1 MISRLGTETP
11 LDAAEMLASLSQR
24 MAEDPVEQQR
34 LSHRSR
40 QPRVLDLHLVPQLA
54 LADVQGVF
62 PMLDSQYPVDWKQ
75 QIRQLRNSI
84 VHQAQE
90 VQGREGYSL
99 KVISLLALT
108 ARSPRRAVAA
118 NLAFALAAMED
129 ARVLYVDA
137 KGAAADLELAETA
150 GLCTAARAHREDLP
164 ACFRRVAGTQLY
176 LLPYGTPSLEPEPVN
191 PRGLQ
196 RLLDGLRAQFDW
208 VVMDGPSLETPA
220 DASLISLCADG
231 ALYLVARERDS
242 FADLRSALRLS
253 QSRYVLGAVT
263 V

>member
-1 MISRLGTETP
+1 MISRLGTEAS
-11 LDAAEMLASLSQR
+11 LDAPELLASLSQR
-24 MAEDPVEQQR
+24 IADDPVEQQR

-99 KVISLLALT
+99 KVISLLALA
-108 ARSPRRAVAA
+108 ARSPRRSVAA

-129 ARVLYVDA
+129 SRVLYVDG
-137 KGAAADLELAETA
+137 KGTAADLQLEDAG
-150 GLCTAARAHREDLP
+150 GLCMAAQAHREDLP

-176 LLPYGTPSLEPEPVN
+176 LLPYGRPSLEPEPVN

-208 VVMDGPSLETPA
+208 VVIDGPSFETPA
-220 DASLISLCADG
+220 DASLFSFCSDG
-231 ALYLVARERDS
+231 ALYLVAREQDS
-242 FADLRSALRLS
+242 FADLRAALRLS
-253 QSRYVLGAVT
+253 QSRYILGAVT